1 MEKTDSLD
9 KALHDC
15 GVYIGQVIRESRK
28 RKGLTQTDLARLSC
42 STQQLISFWET
53 GRQLPS
59 VYSLVRIA
67 HALDLEVKISF
78 GGGESCSPETK

>member
-15 GVYIGQVIRESRK
+15 GVHIGQVIREFRK

-42 STQQLISFWET
+42 STQHNISFWET